1 MVVKTTVNKTQDC
14 SINTEEATTLKNKIK
29 LLELENSFL
38 KDDVTNKHKFVD
50 TIVQHRSKLSQEN

>member
-1 MVVKTTVNKTQDC
+1 MVVKTTVNKTQDS

-38 KDDVTNKHKFVD
+38 KNDVINKHKLID

>member
-38 KDDVTNKHKFVD
+38 KDDVTNKHKF
-50 TIVQHRSKLSQEN
+50 IAQ